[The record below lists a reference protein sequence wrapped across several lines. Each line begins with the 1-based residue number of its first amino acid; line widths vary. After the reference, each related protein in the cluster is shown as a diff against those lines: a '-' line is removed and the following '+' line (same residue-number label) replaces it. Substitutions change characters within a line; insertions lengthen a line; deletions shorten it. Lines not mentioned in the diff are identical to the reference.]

1 MTLLLYCT
9 TNAWHG
15 EDIKVG
21 GDSKICIKERPR
33 TQEEVYVC
41 ISSESMKPLS
51 PQNFKKWGLLVEW
64 LSSSISGKFCKM
76 TSYQKAI
83 VSECNM
89 SSSFWPWQF
98 FQRELFPP
106 KRHCVSWYCRHT
118 KIHQKLRASL
128 QKRKSLPFST
138 EVLRS
143 SAAAFFCIVR
153 RHNSLLVLLISQ
165 LVPLLR
171 EQSME
176 RYISFLPWNVGLC
189 RKLFFCTVEIYKVQ
203 CIGNW
208 TDVLQYVI
216 RFLFQK
222 TFTYKSRSNNFF
234 FFLIH
239 SKLYNPIPVSHV
251 TCHVLKLSLM
261 KQLQK
266 LQSNRLNWHK

>member
-1 MTLLLYCT
+1 
-9 TNAWHG
+9 
-15 EDIKVG
+15 
-21 GDSKICIKERPR
+21 
-33 TQEEVYVC
+33 
-41 ISSESMKPLS
+41 
-51 PQNFKKWGLLVEW
+51 
-64 LSSSISGKFCKM
+64 M

-216 RFLFQK
+216 RFLFQIIILI
-222 TFTYKSRSNNFF
+222 SRSVGCLNIGYILTCLKKLM
-234 FFLIH
+234 LIIWQR
-239 SKLYNPIPVSHV
+239 L
-251 TCHVLKLSLM
+251 
-261 KQLQK
+261 LQ
-266 LQSNRLNWHK
+266 NWAF

>member
-1 MTLLLYCT
+1 MHDMERT
-9 TNAWHG
+9 
-15 EDIKVG
+15 
-21 GDSKICIKERPR
+21 SKSEE
-33 TQEEVYVC
+33 TQKFA
-41 ISSESMKPLS
+41 SKKGRGLKKRSMYALAVNQWNHLVHKNL
-51 PQNFKKWGLLVEW
+51 KKWGLLVEW

-189 RKLFFCTVEIYKVQ
+189 RKLFF
-203 CIGNW
+203 
-208 TDVLQYVI
+208 
-216 RFLFQK
+216 
-222 TFTYKSRSNNFF
+222 
-234 FFLIH
+234 
-239 SKLYNPIPVSHV
+239 LYCRNI
-251 TCHVLKLSLM
+251 
-261 KQLQK
+261 
-266 LQSNRLNWHK
+266 

>member
-1 MTLLLYCT
+1 MTVFST
-9 TNAWHG
+9 RA
-15 EDIKVG
+15 V
-21 GDSKICIKERPR
+21 
-33 TQEEVYVC
+33 
-41 ISSESMKPLS
+41 S
-51 PQNFKKWGLLVEW
+51 PQ
-64 LSSSISGKFCKM
+64 
-76 TSYQKAI
+76 KALRQLI
-83 VSECNM
+83 LPLC
-89 SSSFWPWQF
+89 
-98 FQRELFPP
+98 
-106 KRHCVSWYCRHT
+106 HT

-189 RKLFFCTVEIYKVQ
+189 RKLFFCTVAIYKVQ

-222 TFTYKSRSNNFF
+222 TFTYKSRSNIF